1 MLYISFVVE
10 RERIIPSPHY
20 DMNPAL
26 ITAMN
31 FMMNGFKRTKKGTQ
45 TEEFKKEVEKV
56 NEMSLFESIEY
67 VKSKK

>member
-1 MLYISFVVE
+1 
-10 RERIIPSPHY
+10 
-20 DMNPAL
+20 MNPAL
-26 ITAMN
+26 ITALN

-67 VKSKK
+67 VKSKQGA

>member
-1 MLYISFVVE
+1 MVLLVN
-10 RERIIPSPHY
+10 PY

-26 ITAMN
+26 IAAMN
-31 FMMNGFKRTKKGTQ
+31 FMMNAFKKTPKGTQ

-56 NEMSLFESIEY
+56 NEMSLFESISY